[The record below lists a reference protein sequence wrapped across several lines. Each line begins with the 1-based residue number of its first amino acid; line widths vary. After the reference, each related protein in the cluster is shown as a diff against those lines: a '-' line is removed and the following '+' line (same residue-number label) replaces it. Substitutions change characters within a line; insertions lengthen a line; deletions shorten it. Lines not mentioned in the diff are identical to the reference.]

1 MRIAIALTLAF
12 FAVVSGMGAY
22 RDFLRVMRDPRP
34 ARYFGVIIAVVV
46 TTWSLYAAYWIG
58 TH

>member
-1 MRIAIALTLAF
+1 MHLAIALTLAF

-22 RDFLRVMRDPRP
+22 RDLLRAMRDPRP
-34 ARYFGVIIAVVV
+34 ARYLGTVTAAVV
-46 TTWSLYAAYWIG
+46 TIWSLNAAYWIA